1 MNEKTTAPA
10 PKRFTTDGARVLDTE
25 TGLMAPTF
33 EERTA
38 KQLMRA
44 LNKRHV
50 KPEQIKWHEVAK

>member
-1 MNEKTTAPA
+1 MSDNTATEQ
-10 PKRFTTDGARVLDTE
+10 RYITDGARVLDTQ

-38 KQLMRA
+38 KQLVKQ

-50 KPEQIKWHEVAK
+50 HPEQLKWHEVAK